1 MRTIS
6 LRRLKRVPEHF
17 VLFEGILVPARKERE
32 QDGVCLSNGFE
43 RKKSAAIHI
52 STF

>member
-6 LRRLKRVPEHF
+6 LRRLKRAPEHF
-17 VLFEGILVPARKERE
+17 VLFEGNLTRHKNERE